1 MPVVIS
7 THPQGFFH
15 KPFVYYAI
23 EKCASSWIIDIC
35 LPLSSN
41 EGMLRIAGGYNVY
54 ADQSGIFYEKIYADS
69 THNIPTAQTLHYYYS
84 KLFLKNAFQFTF
96 VRHPLD
102 RFISS
107 WIHGSISPEI
117 GNFTNK
123 FNSTM
128 RTDEMILF
136 FNKFVNSFVS
146 GENGNLSA
154 SPHFGKYLSC
164 LPKNI
169 EDLDFIGK
177 LENFNNDMEYVINTI
192 WESDKEMSS
201 KLVSDILSA
210 ADENVKNNEKNLHN
224 TKGFRR
230 DIPFEEFYS
239 IESKKII
246 SNYYKEELELFVY
259 E

>member
-1 MPVVIS
+1 MAVVIS
-7 THPQGFFH
+7 THAHHFFC
-15 KPFVYYAI
+15 KPFVYYPI
-23 EKCASSWIIDIC
+23 EKCASTWITGIC
-35 LPLSSN
+35 LTLTRSTDG
-41 EGMLRIAGGYNVY
+41 EMITGGYNIY
-54 ADQSGIFYEKIYADS
+54 EDQSRIFYEKS
-69 THNIPTAQTLHYYYS
+69 FGVPKTNLPTAQTLHYYYS

-117 GNFTNK
+117 GNFTNR

-128 RTDEMILF
+128 STDEMILF

-146 GENGNLSA
+146 GENGSLSA

-177 LENFNNDMEYVINTI
+177 IENFNNDMEYVINII

-201 KLVSDILSA
+201 KFVSHILSA
-210 ADENVKNNEKNLHN
+210 ADENVRNTENLHN
-224 TKGFRR
+224 TKRFRR
-230 DIPFEEFYS
+230 GIPFEEFYS

-246 SNYYKEELELFVY
+246 SNYYKEELELFGY

>member
-23 EKCASSWIIDIC
+23 EKCASSWITGIC
-35 LPLSSN
+35 PILSSN
-41 EGMLRIAGGYNVY
+41 EGMLAVVGGYNVY
-54 ADQSGIFYEKIYADS
+54 VDQSRIFYEKS
-69 THNIPTAQTLHYYYS
+69 FGVLKTNLPTAQTLHYYYS

-107 WIHGSISPEI
+107 WIHGSISPEV

-128 RTDEMILF
+128 STDEMISS
-136 FNKFVNSFVS
+136 FNKFIKFGFGKVK
-146 GENGNLSA
+146 GG
-154 SPHFGKYLSC
+154 PHFGKYLSC

-210 ADENVKNNEKNLHN
+210 ADENVKNNVENIHN
-224 TKGFRR
+224 TKRFRR
-230 DIPFEEFYS
+230 GIPFEEFYS

-246 SNYYKEELELFVY
+246 SNYYKEELELFGY

>member
-1 MPVVIS
+1 M
-7 THPQGFFH
+7 
-15 KPFVYYAI
+15 
-23 EKCASSWIIDIC
+23 
-35 LPLSSN
+35 
-41 EGMLRIAGGYNVY
+41 
-54 ADQSGIFYEKIYADS
+54 
-69 THNIPTAQTLHYYYS
+69 
-84 KLFLKNAFQFTF
+84 
-96 VRHPLD
+96 D

-107 WIHGSISPEI
+107 WIHASISPEI

-128 RTDEMILF
+128 STDEMILF
-136 FNKFVNSFVS
+136 FNKFIKFGF
-146 GENGNLSA
+146 GEVKG

-210 ADENVKNNEKNLHN
+210 ADENVKNNVKNLHN

-246 SNYYKEELELFVY
+246 SNYYKEELELFGY

>member
-1 MPVVIS
+1 MAVVIS
-7 THPQGFFH
+7 THPKGLFH
-15 KPFVYYAI
+15 NPFVYYAI
-23 EKCASSWIIDIC
+23 EKCASTWITGIC
-35 LPLSSN
+35 LTLTRSTDG
-41 EGMLRIAGGYNVY
+41 EMITGGYNIY
-54 ADQSGIFYEKIYADS
+54 EDQSRIFYEKSFGVTKTDL
-69 THNIPTAQTLHYYYS
+69 PTAQTLHYYYS

-107 WIHGSISPEI
+107 WIHASISPEI

-128 RTDEMILF
+128 STDEMISS
-136 FNKFVNSFVS
+136 FNKFIKFGFGKVK
-146 GENGNLSA
+146 GG
-154 SPHFGKYLSC
+154 PHFGQYLSC

-210 ADENVKNNEKNLHN
+210 ADENVKNNVKNLHN

-246 SNYYKEELELFVY
+246 SNYYKEELELFGY